1 MSAKKN
7 PIVWVTGASRGI
19 GAAIAR
25 AFASSGAHVVLTGRD
40 VRALRQNALRIR
52 ELGGEASAI
61 RCDVE
66 RENSVALAYKT
77 ILKKLKR
84 VDVLVNNAGVT
95 YFKPFEKTTVKD
107 FDHVMATNLRG
118 VFLCTKSVLPG
129 MMRRGNGFIINI
141 LSVSATTTFKNSSAY
156 AATKAGALALSR
168 SLRAEVRKNGVHVID
183 ILPGAVE
190 TDMWDRDER
199 KKYHNKMMQP
209 EDVAEVVVSVIRQ
222 PKRVLTEEIII
233 RPVEGDL

>member
-1 MSAKKN
+1 MSAKQI
-7 PIVWVTGASRGI
+7 PVVWITGASRGI

-40 VRALRQNALRIR
+40 IRALRQNALKIR
-52 ELGGEASAI
+52 KLGGEATTV

-66 RENSVALAYKT
+66 QENSVALAYKT
-77 ILKKLKR
+77 ISKKLKK

-118 VFLCTKSVLPG
+118 IFLCTKSVLPG
-129 MMRRGNGFIINI
+129 MLRRGNGFIVNI
-141 LSVSATTTFKNSSAY
+141 LSVSANTTFKNSSAY

-168 SLRAEVRKNGVHVID
+168 SLRAEVRRNGIRVID

-190 TDMWDRDER
+190 TEMWNRDER

-209 EDVAEVVVSVIRQ
+209 EDVAEVVVSVICQ
-222 PKRVLTEEIII
+222 PKRVLTEEIVI